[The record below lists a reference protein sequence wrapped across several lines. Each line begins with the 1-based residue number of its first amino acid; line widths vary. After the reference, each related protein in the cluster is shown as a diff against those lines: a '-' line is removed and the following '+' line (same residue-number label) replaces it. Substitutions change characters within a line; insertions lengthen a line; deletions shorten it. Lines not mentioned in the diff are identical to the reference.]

1 MGKEN
6 IVINYKEIEHIIIF
20 PVYQRMDKK
29 AEVKVAEIMV
39 STPDIIRSVEQDLD
53 PSIDPF
59 NTVKISEKI
68 LLKIKKDVALK
79 DEIINRVKKEKET
92 LENIKFYNFGKVYE
106 IIEAAYN
113 LSYGKDLEYTK
124 LIANELDISVED
136 PAD

>member
-1 MGKEN
+1 
-6 IVINYKEIEHIIIF
+6 
-20 PVYQRMDKK
+20 MDKK

-39 STPDIIRSVEQDLD
+39 STPDVIRSVEQDLD
-53 PSIDPF
+53 PSIAPF

-68 LLKIKKDVALK
+68 LLKIKKDVVLK
-79 DEIINRVKKEKET
+79 DEIIDRVKKEKET